1 MTLERAAELV
11 SALRVAYPQDETAPD
26 LFAHFV
32 DHFDLQGETQL
43 KQFAEL
49 CGFRVAYGV
58 RKMEGVDNVRD
69 D

>member
-11 SALRVAYPQDETAPD
+11 SALRVAYPQADTATD

-32 DHFDLQGETQL
+32 EHFDLRGETQL

-49 CGFRVAYGV
+49 CGFMVVHSV
-58 RKMEGVDNVRD
+58 RKVEGAENG
-69 D
+69 

>member
-32 DHFDLQGETQL
+32 EHFDLRGETQL

-49 CGFRVAYGV
+49 CGFTVVHSV
-58 RKMEGVDNVRD
+58 RKVEGVNNG
-69 D
+69 

>member
-32 DHFDLQGETQL
+32 DHFDLQSETQL

-49 CGFRVAYGV
+49 CGFMVAT
-58 RKMEGVDNVRD
+58 NVSRA
-69 D
+69 

>member
-11 SALRVAYPQDETAPD
+11 SALRVAYPQDETATD

-32 DHFDLQGETQL
+32 DHFDLQSETQL

-49 CGFRVAYGV
+49 CGFMVAT
-58 RKMEGVDNVRD
+58 NVSRA
-69 D
+69 

>member
-11 SALRVAYPQDETAPD
+11 SALRVAYPLDETATD

-32 DHFDLQGETQL
+32 EHFDLQSETQL

-49 CGFRVAYGV
+49 CGFMVAV
-58 RKMEGVDNVRD
+58 NVSRA
-69 D
+69 

>member
-11 SALRVAYPQDETAPD
+11 SALRVAYPRDETATD

-32 DHFDLQGETQL
+32 DHFDLQSEAQL

-49 CGFRVAYGV
+49 CGFMIAT
-58 RKMEGVDNVRD
+58 NVSRA
-69 D
+69 

>member
-11 SALRVAYPQDETAPD
+11 SALRVADPQDEATTD

-32 DHFDLQGETQL
+32 DHFGLQSETQL

-49 CGFRVAYGV
+49 CGFVVVHSVRRVEKGV
-58 RKMEGVDNVRD
+58 K
-69 D
+69 